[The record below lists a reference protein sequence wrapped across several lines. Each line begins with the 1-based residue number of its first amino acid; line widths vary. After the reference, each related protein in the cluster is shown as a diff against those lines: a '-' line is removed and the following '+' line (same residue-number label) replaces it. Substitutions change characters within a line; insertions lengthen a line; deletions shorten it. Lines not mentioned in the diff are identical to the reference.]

1 LQKNPFAMSNI
12 YRLAEDA
19 GEFVNFADARQVGR
33 PIAVPEKVNTTEEFM
48 AQFGRSRETK

>member
-1 LQKNPFAMSNI
+1 MSNI

-19 GEFVNFADARQVGR
+19 GEFVNFADAKQVGR
-33 PIAVPEKVNTTEEFM
+33 PFAAPERVETTEEFM